1 MEQVNN
7 INTKTLAKPKR
18 LCYNG
23 LMQKK
28 VILGSAGLFALA
40 VVATPFFANSG
51 LASATGE
58 CEGVCE
64 NTNFQVN
71 VAETL
76 TVSVNTPN
84 TSASGTATASGTFLR
99 NKISVSVN
107 SNNAQGFKVS
117 MYSKDTTNLVN
128 TSDSTYTIP
137 TLASSV
143 TRSSF
148 TTNRW
153 GYSVNDDD
161 SNNGT
166 GSTSSTY
173 AAMQTSSSPISLI
186 TASAGTYS
194 GSKDVYFGAKADTTQ
209 ASGTYM
215 GTVVISVVTGTINEN
230 SSNTDYNPTTPT
242 DPTNP
247 NPNGGTPIYDPSG
260 VGIST
265 TTGALPSTG
274 ATRYSGTTT
283 YTTVSTSDGRTTTT
297 TQVSGGDNRSSY
309 APAQGVIDRTT
320 TNVSEGSSLSSALAA
335 TATVAAASGVFFF
348 ILAKRRDDDEEE
360 EENQ

>member
-7 INTKTLAKPKR
+7 SNTKTLAKPKR

-28 VILGSAGLFALA
+28 VILSSAGLFAVA
-40 VVATPFFANSG
+40 AMATPFFFNSN
-51 LASATGE
+51 LVSATGE
-58 CEGVCE
+58 CEGTCE

-84 TSASGTATASGTFLR
+84 TSASGTATANGTFLR

-128 TSDSTYTIP
+128 TSNSAYTIP

-143 TRSSF
+143 ARSSF
-148 TTNRW
+148 TTNHW

-173 AAMQTSSSPISLI
+173 SAMQTSSSPISLI

-230 SSNTDYNPTTPT
+230 SGSDDYNPTTPT

-265 TTGALPSTG
+265 VTGGMPSSG
-274 ATRYSGTTT
+274 ATRYGGTTT

-320 TNVSEGSSLSSALAA
+320 SVSEGSSLSSALAA
-335 TATVAAASGVFFF
+335 TATVAASSGVFFF